1 MEVKIKYEN
10 MFVKFEFSNIDYKI
24 KSDLTKI
31 CHLTLL
37 ENKKEEYK
45 CADLIENWNKII
57 EQIENEK
64 RKIKK
69 MVEIIKIRKRNRTDI
84 YKRQYNKG
92 NKLYMRLSGAN
103 KYMSKK
109 QWLFEL
115 DDYKEITFVE
125 VLNIINKK
133 YITNNPYSLG
143 RHFYDALLYFYKENN
158 LSLGYNKSILR
169 DIDTKEINKSNF
181 QYTLF

>member
-1 MEVKIKYEN
+1 
-10 MFVKFEFSNIDYKI
+10 
-24 KSDLTKI
+24 
-31 CHLTLL
+31 
-37 ENKKEEYK
+37 
-45 CADLIENWNKII
+45 
-57 EQIENEK
+57 
-64 RKIKK
+64 
-69 MVEIIKIRKRNRTDI
+69 
-84 YKRQYNKG
+84 
-92 NKLYMRLSGAN
+92 MRLSGAN

-133 YITNNPYSLG
+133 YITNNQYPLG
-143 RHFYDALLYFYKENN
+143 RHFHDALLHFYKENN